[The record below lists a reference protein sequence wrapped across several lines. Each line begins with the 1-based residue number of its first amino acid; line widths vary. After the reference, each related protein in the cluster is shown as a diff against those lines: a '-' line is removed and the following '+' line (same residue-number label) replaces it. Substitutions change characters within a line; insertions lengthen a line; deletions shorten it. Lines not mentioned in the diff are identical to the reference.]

1 MSNKNFGF
9 GTQIRKSPYFDSTVK
24 WGATGFSVYNHM
36 YIPRDFGSP
45 EQNFWNLIE
54 KSILCDVAV
63 ERQVEITGSDAYK
76 FIQLLT
82 PRDLSKLSVGQCKY
96 VLIVNND
103 GGILN
108 DPVLLRL
115 AENHFWLSLAD
126 SDVLLWAQGV
136 AVNSGLDVKISEPD
150 VSPLQLQGPTSQ
162 EIMVKLFGEDI
173 RDLKYYWLREY
184 QLDGIPLIVSRTGWS
199 SELGYEIYLRD
210 GSKGNELYEKIM
222 AAGKEHGIQPGHTSS
237 IRRIE
242 GGMLSYH
249 ADADIHTNPFELGLD
264 RLVNL
269 DSEINF
275 IGKKALKKIKE
286 KGISRKQVGLVI
298 DCAPLSGPNTTFWP
312 IKKDRKQ
319 IGKVTSAVYSP
330 RLKKNIA
337 LAMVSVEQSEIDFI
351 GKEAL
356 KKIKQE
362 GIKRKQVG
370 LIIDCDPL
378 SGPNTTFWPI
388 EKDGKKIGKVTSAVY
403 SPRLKK
409 NIALAMI
416 EINYSELGNRLDV
429 QIHEGKYSA
438 TIVEKPFYDPK
449 KNIVKS

>member
-1 MSNKNFGF
+1 MLNKNFGF

-45 EQNFWNLIE
+45 EKNFWNLIE
-54 KSILCDVAV
+54 KAILCDVAV
-63 ERQVEITGSDAYK
+63 ERQVEITGPDAYK
-76 FIQLLT
+76 FTQLLT

-96 VLIVNND
+96 VLIVND
-103 GGILN
+103 KGGIIN

-136 AVNSGLDVKISEPD
+136 AVNSGLNVNIIEPD
-150 VSPLQLQGPTSQ
+150 VSPLQLQGPTSGK
-162 EIMVKLFGEDI
+162 IMIKLFGESI
-173 RDLKYYWLREY
+173 KDLKYYWLKEY
-184 QLDGIPLIVSRTGWS
+184 NLDGIPLIVSRTGWS

-210 GSKGNELYEKIM
+210 GSKGNDLYEKIM
-222 AAGKEHGIQPGHTSS
+222 IAGKEHGLQPGHTSS

-249 ADADIHTNPFELGLD
+249 ADADINTNPFELGLD
-264 RLVNL
+264 RLVSL
-269 DSEINF
+269 EIEN
-275 IGKKALKKIKE
+275 
-286 KGISRKQVGLVI
+286 
-298 DCAPLSGPNTTFWP
+298 N
-312 IKKDRKQ
+312 
-319 IGKVTSAVYSP
+319 
-330 RLKKNIA
+330 
-337 LAMVSVEQSEIDFI
+337 FI

-370 LIIDCDPL
+370 LELDCKPL
-378 SGPNTTFWPI
+378 KGPNTAFWPI
-388 EKDGKKIGKVTSAVY
+388 NKDDVKIGKITSAVY

-416 EINYSELGNRLDV
+416 AIEYSKTGNKFKVKTNDS
-429 QIHEGKYSA
+429 EFNC

-449 KNIVKS
+449 KKIASS

>member
-1 MSNKNFGF
+1 MINNNFGF

-63 ERQVEITGSDAYK
+63 ERQVEITGPDAFK
-76 FIQLLT
+76 FTQLLT
-82 PRDLSKLSVGQCKY
+82 PRDLSKLAVGQCKY
-96 VLIVNND
+96 VLITNNE

-115 AENHFWLSLAD
+115 GENHFWLSLAD

-136 AVNSGLDVKISEPD
+136 AVNSGLDVQIKEPD
-150 VSPLQLQGPTSQ
+150 VSPLQLQGPTSG
-162 EIMVKLFGEDI
+162 EIMIKLFGEGI
-173 RDLKYYWLREY
+173 KDLKYYWLREY
-184 QLDGIPLIVSRTGWS
+184 NLDGIPLIVSRTGWS

-210 GSKGNELYEKIM
+210 GTKGNELYEKIM
-222 AAGKEHGIQPGHTSS
+222 EAGKEHGLQPGHTSS

-249 ADADIHTNPFELGLD
+249 ADADINTNPFELGFD

-269 DSEINF
+269 DSDINF
-275 IGKKALKKIKE
+275 IGKEALKKIKHN
-286 KGISRKQVGLVI
+286 GITRKQVGIEI
-298 DCAPLSGPNTTFWP
+298 DCEPLSGPNTTFWEL
-312 IKKDRKQ
+312 KKDNVD

-337 LAMVSVEQSEIDFI
+337 LAMVSVEQSEIGNEF
-351 GKEAL
+351 
-356 KKIKQE
+356 
-362 GIKRKQVG
+362 
-370 LIIDCDPL
+370 
-378 SGPNTTFWPI
+378 
-388 EKDGKKIGKVTSAVY
+388 KVTT
-403 SPRLKK
+403 
-409 NIALAMI
+409 N
-416 EINYSELGNRLDV
+416 
-429 QIHEGKYSA
+429 EGLFNC
-438 TIVEKPFYDPK
+438 IVVEKPFYDPK
-449 KNIVKS
+449 KKIASS

>member
-63 ERQVEITGSDAYK
+63 ERQVEITGPDAYK
-76 FIQLLT
+76 FMQLLT
-82 PRDLSKLSVGQCKY
+82 PRDLSKLSIGQCKY

-210 GSKGNELYEKIM
+210 ASKGNELYEKIM
-222 AAGKEHGIQPGHTSS
+222 EAGKEHGIQPGHTSS

-249 ADADIHTNPFELGLD
+249 ADADIHTNPFELGFD

-269 DSEINF
+269 DTDINF
-275 IGKKALKKIKE
+275 I
-286 KGISRKQVGLVI
+286 
-298 DCAPLSGPNTTFWP
+298 C
-312 IKKDRKQ
+312 
-319 IGKVTSAVYSP
+319 
-330 RLKKNIA
+330 
-337 LAMVSVEQSEIDFI
+337 
-351 GKEAL
+351 KEAL
-356 KKIKQE
+356 KKIKRE

-416 EINYSELGNRLDV
+416 EVNHSELGNKLH
-429 QIHEGKYSA
+429 IETHEGKYSA

-449 KNIVKS
+449 KKIASS

>member
-1 MSNKNFGF
+1 MLIAFMVNKNFGF

-36 YIPRDFGSP
+36 YIPRDFGNP
-45 EQNFWNLIE
+45 EKNFWNLIE

-63 ERQVEITGSDAYK
+63 ERQVEITGPDAYK

-82 PRDLSKLSVGQCKY
+82 PRDLSNLAVGQCKY
-96 VLIVNND
+96 VLITNNE

-126 SDVLLWAQGV
+126 SDILLWAQGV
-136 AVNSGLDVKISEPD
+136 AINSKLNVKITEPD
-150 VSPLQLQGPTSQ
+150 VSPLQLQGPTSGK
-162 EIMVKLFGEDI
+162 IMVKLFGESVKN
-173 RDLKYYWLREY
+173 LKYYWLKEY
-184 QLDGIPLIVSRTGWS
+184 NLDGIPLIVSRTGWS

-210 GSKGNELYEKIM
+210 GSRGNELYEKIM
-222 AAGKEHGIQPGHTSS
+222 EAGKEHGLKPGHTSS

-249 ADADIHTNPFELGLD
+249 ADADINTNPFELGLD

-269 DSEINF
+269 DSEI
-275 IGKKALKKIKE
+275 
-286 KGISRKQVGLVI
+286 
-298 DCAPLSGPNTTFWP
+298 
-312 IKKDRKQ
+312 
-319 IGKVTSAVYSP
+319 
-330 RLKKNIA
+330 
-337 LAMVSVEQSEIDFI
+337 DFV

-356 KKIKQE
+356 KKIKKD

-370 LIIDCDPL
+370 LVLDCKPL
-378 SGPNTTFWPI
+378 KGPNTTFWKI
-388 EKDGKKIGKVTSAVY
+388 YKDDEKIGKVTSAVY

-416 EINYSELGNRLDV
+416 AIEHSEIG
-429 QIHEGKYSA
+429 GKFKVDTNDNKISS
-438 TIVEKPFYDPK
+438 TVVEKPFYDPK
-449 KNIVKS
+449 KKIAST